1 MLERRRVILPAF
13 ITLMVCLIAVVT
25 VTYAWLGVS
34 RVPFVSDLSLSA
46 ISEAGLQIAPD
57 VDGMPGEWDSYLD
70 MSEFFENFVPLRPVT
85 YTPDSFR
92 AIIYSSDG
100 RTNGVVPL
108 EDKNF
113 NVMKP
118 EGVEFGTQN
127 FWDVANEGYMVYVDF
142 WLRTNGGSG
151 ASVFL
156 SDAASTEDG
165 DMYKGTYAV
174 GMPVWEAGE
183 VAHVNKGYGM
193 ETAVRMG
200 FEWQKTDINANPIGN
215 KTFMMYEPNADVHP
229 GGGTGYTM
237 TPSVLGGALIDND
250 HLITQAASTW
260 KETDPVL
267 AEKVFY
273 TPGKIL
279 QDHMLLRVEQ
289 EGMTKVRLYVWVEG
303 QDVDC
308 IARNSAD
315 SVMLLANIDF
325 GVKADV
331 RDGVSVGRRDLSKIL
346 GR

>member
-1 MLERRRVILPAF
+1 MLERRRVLLPAF
-13 ITLMVCLIAVVT
+13 AMVLVCFVAVAT
-25 VTYAWLGVS
+25 ATYAWLGVS
-34 RVPFVSDLSLSA
+34 RVPFISDLSLSV

-57 VDGMPGEWDSYLD
+57 VDGQPGEWDSFLD
-70 MSEFFENFVPLRPVT
+70 MSEFMENFVPLRPVT

-92 AIIYSSDG
+92 AIQYSYDG
-100 RTNGVVPL
+100 RTNGVTPL

-142 WLRTNGGSG
+142 WLRTNGGAG
-151 ASVFL
+151 ADVFL
-156 SDAASTEDG
+156 SDAVSTADG
-165 DMYKGTYAV
+165 DMGKGTFAV

-183 VAHVNKGYGM
+183 VTHVNKGFGM

-200 FEWQKTDINANPIGN
+200 FEWQRTDISGNPIGG

-229 GGGTGYTM
+229 DGGTGYLT

-260 KETDPVL
+260 TETSPVL
-267 AEKVFY
+267 AEKVVY
-273 TPGKIL
+273 TPGKFL
-279 QDHMLLRVEQ
+279 QQRTLLRVEQ

-303 QDVDC
+303 QDADC

-325 GVKADV
+325 GVRADT
-331 RDGVSVGRRDLSKIL
+331 REDSGIGRRDLSKIM